1 MRLTIVIPALLLT
14 MLALPAGARAGPGAL
29 DPQRRAELEGGT
41 AAQRAEVLA
50 WLAEHGSQDDTAAV
64 VPRLRDADETVRQ
77 VAELTLWAMWLR
89 SGDEQADAWM
99 KEGMALM
106 SAGALEASIRAFS
119 QVILRLPNFAEGY
132 NKRATALYLNGD
144 FEASLR
150 DIAATLRLNPEH
162 FGALSGA
169 GLCLMRLQRLE
180 EAQFYF
186 ERALAVNPNM
196 DGVRAMLQALRAN
209 SPRRGA

>member
-1 MRLTIVIPALLLT
+1 MPFAVVCAVLVAAL
-14 MLALPAGARAGPGAL
+14 AFPAGAAAGPGAL
-29 DPQRRAELEGGT
+29 DPRRRAELEGGT
-41 AAQRAEVLA
+41 AAQRAEVLS

-64 VPRLRDADETVRQ
+64 VPRLKDADETVRQ

-99 KEGMALM
+99 KQGMALM
-106 SAGALEASIRAFS
+106 SAGALDASIRMFS
-119 QVILRLPNFAEGY
+119 QVIGRLPDFAEGY

-144 FEASLR
+144 VEASLR
-150 DIAATLRLNPEH
+150 DIAVTLRLNPAH

-169 GLCLMRLQRLE
+169 GLCLTRLQRLE

-196 DGVRAMLQALRAN
+196 DGVRAMLNALRAN